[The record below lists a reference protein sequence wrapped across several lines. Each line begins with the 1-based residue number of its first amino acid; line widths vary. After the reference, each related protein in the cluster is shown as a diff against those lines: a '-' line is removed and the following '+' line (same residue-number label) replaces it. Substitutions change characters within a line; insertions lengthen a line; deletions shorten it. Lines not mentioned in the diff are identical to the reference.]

1 MSDNLI
7 LEEPIEPAA
16 ELAPTRSTYLRFARY
31 VSIILSPSIVSLPL
45 LLLIALYHQSNLL
58 LAAGYTAL
66 TLIFLSIGPLL
77 YIAIGVRKGHL
88 SDMDVTRRSE
98 RLKPF
103 LFGLASATVVLV
115 MLIVTNAPHNLQ
127 NIVLVTII
135 CGLIFMIIT
144 LWWKI
149 SIHASA
155 LSGAV
160 TFVAMLYGTTALPLF
175 SLVILVSWSRVVM
188 RRHTLGQVI
197 AGSVL
202 GAALTTTILLL
213 RGM

>member
-1 MSDNLI
+1 MSDHLT
-7 LEEPIEPAA
+7 LEESIEPVT
-16 ELAPTRSTYLRFARY
+16 ELAPSRSVYWRFARY
-31 VSIILSPSIVSLPL
+31 VSIILSPSVVSLPVL
-45 LLLIALYHQSNLL
+45 LLVALYHQRNLL
-58 LAAGYTAL
+58 TALGYTAL
-66 TLIFLSIGPLL
+66 TILFLSVGPLL
-77 YIAIGVRKGHL
+77 YIAIGVRKGYL

-103 LFGLASATVVLV
+103 LFGLSSATLGLV
-115 MLIVTNAPHNLQ
+115 MLIATNAPRNLQ
-127 NIVLVTII
+127 NIMLVTIV

-149 SIHASA
+149 SIHASS

-160 TFVAMLYGTTALPLF
+160 TFVVMLYGTQTLPLF
-175 SLVILVSWSRVVM
+175 SLVILVGWSRVVL

-202 GAALTTTILLL
+202 GAALTTAILLI
-213 RGM
+213 RGV

>member
-1 MSDNLI
+1 MSDNLT
-7 LEEPIEPAA
+7 LEEPIESAA
-16 ELAPTRSTYLRFARY
+16 ELAPSKSTYLRFARY
-31 VSIILSPSIVSLPL
+31 VSIILSPSVVSLPL
-45 LLLIALYHQSNLL
+45 LLLIALFHQSNLQA
-58 LAAGYTAL
+58 AAGYTAL
-66 TLIFLSIGPLL
+66 TLIFLSVGPLL
-77 YIAIGVRKGHL
+77 YITIGVRKGHL

-103 LFGLASATVVLV
+103 LFGLSSATVGLV
-115 MLIVTNAPHNLQ
+115 TLMVTNAPRNLQ

-135 CGLIFMIIT
+135 CGFIFMIIT

-149 SIHASA
+149 SIHASS

-160 TFVAMLYGTTALPLF
+160 IFVIMLYGTVALPLF

-202 GAALTTTILLL
+202 GAALTTAILLI
-213 RGM
+213 